1 MRPKRTLS
9 RWWIKLLLF
18 FSVVG
23 PGFIT
28 ANVDNDAGGI
38 FTYSQAGAQFG
49 YSLLW
54 TGLHRSMHEVG
65 GRWALHLPGY
75 AALRAHHLDH
85 HRHAGR
91 NFGTVFGSAVQWG
104 SALAV
109 AQTPNWNGCG
119 VGAKL
124 RARSGLKPS

>member
-1 MRPKRTLS
+1 MSRLS
-9 RWWIKLLLF
+9 ALVI
-18 FSVVG
+18 
-23 PGFIT
+23 
-28 ANVDNDAGGI
+28 AGLI
-38 FTYSQAGAQFG
+38 VG

-91 NFGTVFGSAVQWG
+91 NFGTVFGS
-104 SALAV
+104 LMDRI
-109 AQTPNWNGCG
+109 CG
-119 VGAKL
+119 THL
-124 RARSGLKPS
+124 LRRNTRARRSSGVASSAGALPHGVMRGFTPRGSSGRP